1 MASIQ
6 KLYTISGYYGSGN
19 NITDVF
25 CAQMS
30 DGLTWYVCDGAQ
42 TVNAT
47 FQDISA
53 GANVEYLNDVDCFT
67 WPDGVRSLEDLKT
80 AIEY

>member
-19 NITDVF
+19 NKIDVF
-25 CAQMS
+25 CAKMS

-47 FQDISA
+47 YEDISE
-53 GANVEYLNDVDCFT
+53 GANVEYISDSDCFT
-67 WPDGVRSLEDLKT
+67 WPDGVESLEELRRS
-80 AIEY
+80 IEY